1 MSAQGRSG
9 CGSILGRTQPLDL
22 GLKVAF
28 TASMSPSLP
37 QRRQRTSTFPAGG
50 PEEAASVSPLSL
62 AAPTVAGKPP
72 SATWP
77 GMFRAALSSR
87 SGRACGTSVMH
98 TRTRCP
104 ARARARSRQR
114 HTLHRAPTHAA
125 ERPQPQLF
133 QQLQVHS
140 ARRLPPSRPRM
151 PQGPTTMA
159 RALCVPLCPNWLR
172 AGSVTA
178 DAETAN
184 AQVTGLELLS
194 RHCLGF
200 RCTRCPHC
208 RLSAAVPPGAACF
221 LAHPP
226 ALLLFF

>member
-72 SATWP
+72 SATWL

-98 TRTRCP
+98 TRTRP
-104 ARARARSRQR
+104 AAPPAPEPDPDSATPCTELQHTQRSARS
-114 HTLHRAPTHAA
+114 
-125 ERPQPQLF
+125 
-133 QQLQVHS
+133 
-140 ARRLPPSRPRM
+140 PS
-151 PQGPTTMA
+151 
-159 RALCVPLCPNWLR
+159 CSSSC
-172 AGSVTA
+172 
-178 DAETAN
+178 
-184 AQVTGLELLS
+184 
-194 RHCLGF
+194 
-200 RCTRCPHC
+200 RCTRLAVCHPAVQEC
-208 RLSAAVPPGAACF
+208 RKGPRRWPELCVSRCAQTGSGQGQ
-221 LAHPP
+221 
-226 ALLLFF
+226 